1 MAKHYII
8 NEKTKTGKRVIELL
22 NQAAKEDA
30 KAVQNYSQDLFDRN
44 NALGIGAP
52 LTDDEL
58 EQLAVELEADE
69 KVTLEEARK
78 NILARIKKRNHE
90 RSYKKAS

>member
-8 NEKTKTGKRVIELL
+8 NEKTKTGKRVIEFL

-52 LTDDEL
+52 LTDTEL
-58 EQLAVELEADE
+58 EQLAMELEADE
-69 KVTLEEARK
+69 TVTLEEARK
-78 NILARIKKRNHE
+78 NILARVKKRSHE

>member
-58 EQLAVELEADE
+58 EQLAIELETDE
-69 KVTLEEARK
+69 TVTIEEARK
-78 NILARIKKRNHE
+78 NILARVKKRSHE